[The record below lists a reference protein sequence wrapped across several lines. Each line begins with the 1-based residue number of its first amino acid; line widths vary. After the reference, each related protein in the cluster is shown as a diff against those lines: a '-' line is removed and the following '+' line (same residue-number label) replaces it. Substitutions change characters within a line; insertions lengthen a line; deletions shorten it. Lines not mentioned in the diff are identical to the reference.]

1 MQKQTEESSRWVLVT
16 GGSRGIGSGIVEA
29 LAAEGYLVVF
39 TYQSSGEAAERLERE
54 VTARGGFAHGIQCD
68 GRDPA
73 AVESVCAQ
81 LIERFGEPYGL
92 INNMGITGD
101 QLMFNLDI
109 KRYRDVV
116 ATNLD
121 SAIYFSRFMSSAM
134 VPARQGRII
143 QMSSVTGLKGNK
155 GQVGYAATKAA
166 MIGMTRTLAVELARF
181 KITVNAIAPGFI
193 ATEMVEQMD
202 PAIRRSIIASIPLKR
217 LGTVSEVAALASF
230 LLSSNAGY
238 LTGQTFV
245 IDGGL
250 TA

>member
-1 MQKQTEESSRWVLVT
+1 MQNDTSANAPWVLVT
-16 GGSRGIGSGIVEA
+16 GGSRGIGNGLVRA
-29 LAAEGYLVVF
+29 LAAKGYTVAF
-39 TYQSSGEAAERLERE
+39 TYHSSTGAAATLEQE
-54 VTARGGFAHGIQCD
+54 VAAAGGTALGVACD
-68 GRDPA
+68 GRDA
-73 AVESVCAQ
+73 DAVERVCRQ
-81 LIERFGEPYGL
+81 LVERLGEPYGL

-101 QLMFNLDI
+101 QLMFNLDVET
-109 KRYRDVV
+109 YRDVV

-121 SAIYFSRFMSSAM
+121 SSIFFSRHMAAAM
-134 VPARQGRII
+134 APARRGRIL

-193 ATEMVEQMD
+193 ATDMVEQID
-202 PAIRRSIIASIPLKR
+202 PAIRKSITAEIPLRR
-217 LGTVSEVAALASF
+217 LGEVSEVAALACF
-230 LLSSNAGY
+230 LLSSDAAY

-245 IDGGL
+245 IDGGM

>member
-1 MQKQTEESSRWVLVT
+1 MQTLTSSTSAWVLVT
-16 GGSRGIGSGIVEA
+16 GGSRGIGKGLVRA
-29 LAAEGYLVVF
+29 LATQGYTVAF
-39 TYQSSGEAAERLERE
+39 TYQSSAEAAGLLEQE
-54 VTARGGFAHGIQCD
+54 VAAAGGQAHGIQCD
-68 GRDPA
+68 GRDAA
-73 AVESVCAQ
+73 AVEQACER

-101 QLMFNLDI
+101 QLMFNLDVE
-109 KRYRDVV
+109 RYRDVV

-134 VPARQGRII
+134 VSARRGRII
-143 QMSSVTGLKGNK
+143 QMSSVTGLRGNK

-166 MIGMTRTLAVELARF
+166 MIGITRTLAVELARF
-181 KITVNAIAPGFI
+181 RITVNAIAPGFI
-193 ATEMVEQMD
+193 ATEMVEQID
-202 PAIRRSIIASIPLKR
+202 PAIRRSITADIPLKR
-217 LGTVSEVAALASF
+217 LGEVTEVAALANF
-230 LLSSNAGY
+230 LLSSSAGY